1 MLNLLRSSK
10 LELRKFRIEM
20 TMTFGMA
27 ALMVAALI
35 VWEEI
40 DAQQEM
46 AQAISNPPSLVSMQQ
61 VEVISE
67 TEAAN
72 AQLELAR
79 LKSRVNYLTRR
90 QEERDDLNE
99 VQAILLANHGVR
111 KGVMAE
117 LHSLHWQHGK
127 LEFEG
132 LSEDPEKWHSLMND
146 MILFNRWKT
155 APQIFHVHRAMSK
168 PLHSGASLVEVKLK
182 AALWAHASNPP
193 MIRAAP

>member
-20 TMTFGMA
+20 MMTFGMA

-99 VQAILLANHGVR
+99 VHAILSANHGVR

-117 LHSLHWQHGK
+117 LHSLHWQQGK

-155 APQIFHVHRAMSK
+155 APQIFHAHRAMSK

>member
-79 LKSRVNYLTRR
+79 LKSRVFYLTRR

-155 APQIFHVHRAMSK
+155 APQIFHAHRAMSK

>member
-10 LELRKFRIEM
+10 LERRKFRIEM

-40 DAQQEM
+40 DAQQET
-46 AQAISNPPSLVSMQQ
+46 AQAISNPPILVSMQQ

-72 AQLELAR
+72 AQLELVR

-99 VQAILLANHGVR
+99 VQAILLANHGVPR
-111 KGVMAE
+111 GVMGE
-117 LHSLHWQHGK
+117 LHSLHWQQGK

-146 MILFNRWKT
+146 MILFDRWKT
-155 APQIFHVHRAMSK
+155 APQIFHAHRAMSK
-168 PLHSGASLVEVKLK
+168 PLHSGAGLVEVKLK

>member
-20 TMTFGMA
+20 MMTFGMA

-155 APQIFHVHRAMSK
+155 APQILHAHR
-168 PLHSGASLVEVKLK
+168 PLNRSSPSEASLVEVKLK

>member
-10 LELRKFRIEM
+10 LELRKLHIEM
-20 TMTFGMA
+20 MTAFGMA
-27 ALMVAALI
+27 TLMVAALI

-40 DAQQEM
+40 NAQQEM
-46 AQAISNPPSLVSMQQ
+46 AQAISNLPSFVSMQQ

-90 QEERDDLNE
+90 QEEQDDLNE
-99 VQAILLANHGVR
+99 VQAILLANHGGR

-117 LHSLHWQHGK
+117 LHSLHWQQGK

-132 LSEDPEKWHSLMND
+132 LSEDPEKWHGLMND
-146 MILFNRWKT
+146 MILFDRWKT
-155 APQIFHVHRAMSK
+155 APQMLHAHRAMTK
-168 PLHSGASLVEVKLK
+168 PSLSGASLVEVKLK
-182 AALWAHASNPP
+182 AALWAHASNSPHAKAVP
-193 MIRAAP
+193 

>member
-10 LELRKFRIEM
+10 LELRKLHIEM
-20 TMTFGMA
+20 MLAFGTGV
-27 ALMVAALI
+27 LMVAALI

-40 DAQQEM
+40 NAQQAM
-46 AQAISNPPSLVSMQQ
+46 AQAIANSPSLVSTQQ
-61 VEVISE
+61 LEVVSE
-67 TEAAN
+67 SEAAN

-90 QEERDDLNE
+90 QEEQDDLNE
-99 VQAILLANHGVR
+99 VQAILLASHGGR

-117 LHSLHWQHGK
+117 LHSLQWQQGK

-146 MILFNRWKT
+146 MILFDRWKT
-155 APQIFHVHRAMSK
+155 APQMLHAHTAMTK
-168 PLHSGASLVEVKLK
+168 PSLSGASLVEVKLK
-182 AALWAHASNPP
+182 AALWAHASNSPLVKAVP
-193 MIRAAP
+193 

>member
-10 LELRKFRIEM
+10 LELRKLHIEM
-20 TMTFGMA
+20 MMAFGMA
-27 ALMVAALI
+27 ALMVVALI

-40 DAQQEM
+40 HAQQEM
-46 AQAISNPPSLVSMQQ
+46 VLAVSIQPSFVSIQQ
-61 VEVISE
+61 VEVVSE
-67 TEAAN
+67 TDAAN

-90 QEERDDLNE
+90 QEEQDDLNE
-99 VQAILLANHGVR
+99 VHAILLANHGSR
-111 KGVMAE
+111 KGVVAE
-117 LHSLHWQHGK
+117 LQSLHWQQGK

-146 MILFNRWKT
+146 MILFDRWKT
-155 APQIFHVHRAMSK
+155 APQMRHAHKALTK
-168 PLHSGASLVEVKLK
+168 PLLGGVSLVEVKLK

-193 MIRAAP
+193 LAKAVP

>member
-117 LHSLHWQHGK
+117 LHSLHWQQGK

-155 APQIFHVHRAMSK
+155 APQIFHAHRAMSK

>member
-10 LELRKFRIEM
+10 LELRKLHIEM
-20 TMTFGMA
+20 MMAFGMA
-27 ALMVAALI
+27 ALMVVALI

-40 DAQQEM
+40 HAQQEM
-46 AQAISNPPSLVSMQQ
+46 VLAIANQPSFVSIQQ
-61 VEVISE
+61 VEVVSE

-90 QEERDDLNE
+90 QEEQDDLNE
-99 VQAILLANHGVR
+99 VHAILLANHGDR

-117 LHSLHWQHGK
+117 LQSLHWQQGK

-146 MILFNRWKT
+146 MILFDRWKT
-155 APQIFHVHRAMSK
+155 APQMRHAHKALTK
-168 PLHSGASLVEVKLK
+168 PLLGGVSLVEVKLK

-193 MIRAAP
+193 LAKAVP

>member
-10 LELRKFRIEM
+10 LELRKLHIEM
-20 TMTFGMA
+20 MMAFGAAVLVVA
-27 ALMVAALI
+27 ALMA
-35 VWEEI
+35 WEEI
-40 DAQQEM
+40 NAQQEM
-46 AQAISNPPSLVSMQQ
+46 AQAISNLPSFVSMQQ
-61 VEVISE
+61 MEVVSE

-90 QEERDDLNE
+90 QEEQDDMHE
-99 VQAILLANHGVR
+99 VQAILLANHGDR

-117 LHSLHWQHGK
+117 LNSLHWQQGK

-146 MILFNRWKT
+146 MTLFDRWKT
-155 APQIFHVHRAMSK
+155 APQIFHAHRAMSK
-168 PLHSGASLVEVKLK
+168 PSQSGAILVEVKLK
-182 AALWAHASNPP
+182 AALWAHASNLPVAK
-193 MIRAAP
+193 AAP

>member
-46 AQAISNPPSLVSMQQ
+46 AQAISNPPSLVSIQQ

-79 LKSRVNYLTRR
+79 LKSRVFYLTRR

-99 VQAILLANHGVR
+99 VQAILLANHGAR
-111 KGVMAE
+111 RASWLNYTACTGSKE
-117 LHSLHWQHGK
+117 SWSL
-127 LEFEG
+127 
-132 LSEDPEKWHSLMND
+132 
-146 MILFNRWKT
+146 R
-155 APQIFHVHRAMSK
+155 V
-168 PLHSGASLVEVKLK
+168 
-182 AALWAHASNPP
+182 
-193 MIRAAP
+193 

>member
-79 LKSRVNYLTRR
+79 LKSRVFYLTRR

-146 MILFNRWKT
+146 MILFDRWKT
-155 APQIFHVHRAMSK
+155 APQIFHAHRAMSK
-168 PLHSGASLVEVKLK
+168 PLHNGASLVEVKLK

>member
-1 MLNLLRSSK
+1 MLNLLRSPK

-46 AQAISNPPSLVSMQQ
+46 AQAISNPPSLVSIQQ

-79 LKSRVNYLTRR
+79 LKSRVFYLTRR

-99 VQAILLANHGVR
+99 VHAILSANHGVR

-117 LHSLHWQHGK
+117 LHSLHWQQGK

-146 MILFNRWKT
+146 MILFDRWKT
-155 APQIFHVHRAMSK
+155 APQIFHAHRAMSK

>member
-67 TEAAN
+67 TEAAK

-155 APQIFHVHRAMSK
+155 APQIFHAHRAMSK

>member
-10 LELRKFRIEM
+10 LELRKLRIEM
-20 TMTFGMA
+20 MMTFGMA

-40 DAQQEM
+40 HAQQEM

-155 APQIFHVHRAMSK
+155 APQIFHAHRAMSK

>member
-46 AQAISNPPSLVSMQQ
+46 AQAISNPPSLVSIQQ

-99 VQAILLANHGVR
+99 VHAILSANHGVR

-117 LHSLHWQHGK
+117 LHSLHWQQGK

-146 MILFNRWKT
+146 MILFDRWKT
-155 APQIFHVHRAMSK
+155 APQIFHAHRAMSK
-168 PLHSGASLVEVKLK
+168 PLHNGASLVEVKLK

>member
-10 LELRKFRIEM
+10 LELRKLHIEM
-20 TMTFGMA
+20 MMAFGMA
-27 ALMVAALI
+27 ALMVVALI

-40 DAQQEM
+40 HAQQEM
-46 AQAISNPPSLVSMQQ
+46 VLAISIQPSFVSIQQ
-61 VEVISE
+61 VEVVSE

-90 QEERDDLNE
+90 QEEQDDLNE
-99 VQAILLANHGVR
+99 VHTILLANHGGR

-117 LHSLHWQHGK
+117 LQSLHWQQGK

-132 LSEDPEKWHSLMND
+132 LSEDPEKWHGLMND
-146 MILFNRWKT
+146 MILFDRWKT
-155 APQIFHVHRAMSK
+155 APQMLHAHKALTK
-168 PLHSGASLVEVKLK
+168 PLLGGVSLVEVKLK

-193 MIRAAP
+193 LVKAVP

>member
-10 LELRKFRIEM
+10 LELRKFHIEM
-20 TMTFGMA
+20 VMTFGIA

-46 AQAISNPPSLVSMQQ
+46 AQAIFNPPSLVSMQQ

-99 VQAILLANHGVR
+99 VQTILLANHGVR

-155 APQIFHVHRAMSK
+155 APQIFHAHRAMSK

>member
-10 LELRKFRIEM
+10 LEPRKFRIEM
-20 TMTFGMA
+20 MMTFGLA

-46 AQAISNPPSLVSMQQ
+46 AQAISNPASLVSMQQ

-79 LKSRVNYLTRR
+79 LKSRVFYLTRR

-99 VQAILLANHGVR
+99 VHAILSANHGVR

-117 LHSLHWQHGK
+117 LHSLHWQQGK

-146 MILFNRWKT
+146 MILFDRWKT
-155 APQIFHVHRAMSK
+155 APQIFHAHRAMSK

>member
-10 LELRKFRIEM
+10 LELRKFHIEM
-20 TMTFGMA
+20 MMTFGIA

-46 AQAISNPPSLVSMQQ
+46 AQAIFNPPSSVSLQQ

-67 TEAAN
+67 TEAVN

-79 LKSRVNYLTRR
+79 LKLRVNYLTRR

-146 MILFNRWKT
+146 MILFDRWKT
-155 APQIFHVHRAMSK
+155 APQMRHAHKALTK
-168 PLHSGASLVEVKLK
+168 PLLGGVSLVEVKLK

-193 MIRAAP
+193 LAKAVP

>member
-20 TMTFGMA
+20 MMTFGMA

-46 AQAISNPPSLVSMQQ
+46 AQAISNPASLVSMQQ
-61 VEVISE
+61 VKVISE

-90 QEERDDLNE
+90 QEEQDDLNE
-99 VQAILLANHGVR
+99 VHAILLANHGGR

-117 LHSLHWQHGK
+117 LQGLHWQQGK

-132 LSEDPEKWHSLMND
+132 LSEDPVKWHSLMND
-146 MILFNRWKT
+146 MILFDRWKT
-155 APQIFHVHRAMSK
+155 APQIFHAHRAMSK
-168 PLHSGASLVEVKLK
+168 PLHNGASLVEVKLK

>member
-1 MLNLLRSSK
+1 MLNLLRSPK

-20 TMTFGMA
+20 MMTFGMA

-46 AQAISNPPSLVSMQQ
+46 AQAIFNPPSSVSMQQ

-67 TEAAN
+67 TEAVN

-99 VQAILLANHGVR
+99 VQTILLANHGVR

-117 LHSLHWQHGK
+117 LHSLHWQQGK

-146 MILFNRWKT
+146 MILFDRWKT
-155 APQIFHVHRAMSK
+155 APQIFHAHRAMSK
-168 PLHSGASLVEVKLK
+168 PLHNGASLVEVKLK

-193 MIRAAP
+193 IIRAVP

>member
-10 LELRKFRIEM
+10 LELRKLHIEM
-20 TMTFGMA
+20 MMVFGMA

-40 DAQQEM
+40 NAQQEM
-46 AQAISNPPSLVSMQQ
+46 AQAISNLPSFLSMQQ

-67 TEAAN
+67 TEAVN

-99 VQAILLANHGVR
+99 VQTILLANHGVR

-155 APQIFHVHRAMSK
+155 APQIFHAHRAMSK

>member
-20 TMTFGMA
+20 MMTFGMA

-46 AQAISNPPSLVSMQQ
+46 AQAISNPASLVSMQQ
-61 VEVISE
+61 VKVISE

-90 QEERDDLNE
+90 KEERDDLNE
-99 VQAILLANHGVR
+99 VHAILLANHGVR

-117 LHSLHWQHGK
+117 LHSLHWQQGK

-132 LSEDPEKWHSLMND
+132 LSEDPVKWHSLMND
-146 MILFNRWKT
+146 MILFDRWKT
-155 APQIFHVHRAMSK
+155 APQIFHAHRAMSK
-168 PLHSGASLVEVKLK
+168 PLHNGASLVEVKLK

>member
-10 LELRKFRIEM
+10 LELRKLHIEM
-20 TMTFGMA
+20 MMAFGMA
-27 ALMVAALI
+27 VLMVAALI

-40 DAQQEM
+40 NAQQEM
-46 AQAISNPPSLVSMQQ
+46 AQAISNQPSFVSMQQ

-79 LKSRVNYLTRR
+79 LKSRVNYLTLR
-90 QEERDDLNE
+90 QEEQDDLND
-99 VQAILLANHGVR
+99 VQAILLANHGGR

-117 LHSLHWQHGK
+117 LHSLHWQQGK
-127 LEFEG
+127 LELEG
-132 LSEDPEKWHSLMND
+132 LSEDPEKWRSLMND
-146 MILFNRWKT
+146 MVLFDRWKT
-155 APQIFHVHRAMSK
+155 APQMLHAHRAVTQ
-168 PLHSGASLVEVKLK
+168 PLLGGDSLVEVKLK

-193 MIRAAP
+193 LAKAVP